1 MRPLYY
7 NIYNDWLVSTDEL
20 NHLRDI
26 YSDFCQSA
34 HKSNNQHTACQL
46 WHSLTGSS
54 TRKNSYYMPMP
65 FLMRAVF
72 DSNKDKQN
80 CSVLKLPDCWF
91 PELLPPSKQID
102 AVFLLSTSM
111 CIEIRDRFIED
122 TCKSELWDIPR
133 DFSVLAVPAKR
144 CHVRLFLRDLR
155 YVSDMESDTEKDWL
169 KELKLPITRTWNG
182 FKSEFMQTFWA
193 L

>member
-1 MRPLYY
+1 MSPLYY

-46 WHSLTGSS
+46 WYSLTGSS

-72 DSNKDKQN
+72 DSNKDKPN
-80 CSVLKLPDCWF
+80 CRVLKLPDCWF

-102 AVFLLSTSM
+102 AVFLLSTSI
-111 CIEIRDRFIED
+111 CIEIRDKFIED

-133 DFSVLAVPAKR
+133 DFSVLGVPAKR
-144 CHVRLFLRDLR
+144 CHVKLFLRDLR
-155 YVSDMESDTEKDWL
+155 YVSDMEACEKEPWFEGL
-169 KELKLPITRTWNG
+169 RTPITRTW
-182 FKSEFMQTFWA
+182 KEFRQTFWGDD
-193 L
+193 